1 MQSSQQRSAR
11 EQYLHRL
18 GIVQYVSK
26 ELHDIRSSEADQAL
40 DAPIDAPNTSGA
52 TDVLSEL
59 TSTDIPVVKSP
70 KVKGDQSVEKSVIT
84 LNFALWQ
91 PTDHLL
97 ICSAVDGQL
106 PDPQQITLLT
116 NIVAAMEGRSISL
129 PAFEAI
135 NWPPHSNMQGDE
147 EEIREYFSTLINAR
161 VNTKSINTLLLMG
174 GSPENW
180 LLSAEQRQQIED
192 GVLTLADNL
201 SVLVV
206 PSLEEMLDNPSHKR
220 VTWRII
226 SRHFKLSI

>member
-1 MQSSQQRSAR
+1 MQSSRQGSAR

-18 GIVQYVSK
+18 GIVQYVPK
-26 ELHDIRSSEADQAL
+26 ELHDIRSSEADPASDASEAL
-40 DAPIDAPNTSGA
+40 PNATA

-59 TSTDIPVVKSP
+59 ISTENPVVQSP
-70 KVKGDQSVEKSVIT
+70 KEDGAQSAKKSGIT

-91 PTDHLL
+91 PMDHML

-116 NIVAAMEGRSISL
+116 NIVAAIEGRTISL
-129 PAFEAI
+129 PAFEPI

-161 VNTKSINTLLLMG
+161 VHTKSIKTLLLMG

-180 LLSAEQRQQIED
+180 LLSAEQRNQIED
-192 GVLTLADNL
+192 GVLMLADNL
-201 SVLVV
+201 SVLVL
-206 PSLEEMLDNPSHKR
+206 PSLEEMLDDPSHKR
-220 VTWRII
+220 VTWQII
-226 SRHFKLSI
+226 SRHFKLSS